1 MIRYLQRTRYYALSV
16 EETPQI
22 TPSPS
27 DFVTLLEDDRAT
39 AMGNVHKNMVNISR
53 GQTDRQTCLSQYFAT
68 ALASAVASSIH
79 LGVCYNTSDTQTRN
93 PYDRS
98 NRHHGP

>member
-53 GQTDRQTCLSQYFAT
+53 VWLRMLANRQTDTQTDRRA
-68 ALASAVASSIH
+68 H
-79 LGVCYNTSDTQTRN
+79 HNTSLPLPQAK
-93 PYDRS
+93 
-98 NRHHGP
+98 